1 MKISWLTFFYE
12 DKMNSHP
19 SLIALQKWLDSY
31 LNFEKLP
38 KKDIFWLDTMEYL
51 CQKTNN
57 PQKAFP
63 SVHVAGSKGKGST
76 SVMIASILEAAGYK
90 SGLYSSPHILDFSE
104 RIGSAQGPLSEQI
117 YETAAQELM
126 SAVEAIAPE
135 QLPGQ
140 RPITWFELVTT
151 FAFLC
156 FRQAKID
163 WAVFET
169 GLGGRL
175 DATNV
180 LNPQISV
187 ITPIELEHTEFLGDT
202 LEKIAGEKAGIIKP
216 GTPVV
221 IAPQKE
227 VAQKVLEAKAKE
239 LNCPLLKVE
248 ELVQVHG
255 KMVAGAME
263 LHLDSKLFA
272 RPITT
277 KLTLLG
283 EYQLWNAAT
292 AALVTKTLF
301 PQLPEEAIEKGLSQA
316 TLPGRFEVIQ
326 WQGNPVVLEGAH
338 TPTSVALSLQ
348 TFRQYLEDTGAS
360 TDCGEKCLDTTNTKK
375 NHLLFACAADK
386 DVHTMAQLFSD
397 FGSMVLTR
405 PGGEKQSNPQLLQSA
420 FTEAGHEFVY
430 ISDFKEAIQKALEQ
444 AKKDAAPL
452 LVTGSFYLVAE
463 VKKFLQETPFC

>member
-1 MKISWLTFFYE
+1 
-12 DKMNSHP
+12 MNSHP

-51 CQKTNN
+51 CKKTNN

-126 SAVEAIAPE
+126 SAVEAITPE

-202 LEKIAGEKAGIIKP
+202 LEKIAGEKAGIIKL

-263 LHLDSKLFA
+263 LHLESKLFA
-272 RPITT
+272 RPIST

-360 TDCGEKCLDTTNTKK
+360 TDCGEKCLDTTNARKP
-375 NHLLFACAADK
+375 HLLFACAADK

-405 PGGEKQSNPQLLQSA
+405 PGGEKQSNPQLLQDA
-420 FTEAGHEFVY
+420 FTEAGHEFIY

-444 AKKDAAPL
+444 AKKDTAPL

-463 VKKFLQETPFC
+463 VKKFLQEVSTF

>member
-1 MKISWLTFFYE
+1 
-12 DKMNSHP
+12 MNQHP
-19 SLIALQKWLDSY
+19 SLISLQKWLDSY

-104 RIGSAQGPLSEQI
+104 RIGSAQGPLPEQV
-117 YETAAQELM
+117 YEAAAQELM
-126 SAVEAIAPE
+126 TAVEAIAPE

-180 LNPQISV
+180 LEPQISV

-202 LEKIAGEKAGIIKP
+202 IEKIAGEKAGIIKP
-216 GTPVV
+216 RTPVV

-227 VAQKVLEAKAKE
+227 AAQKVLEAKAKE
-239 LNCPLLKVE
+239 LNCPLLKVQ

-326 WQGNPVVLEGAH
+326 WQGNPIVLEGAH

-360 TDCGEKCLDTTNTKK
+360 TGCKEKCFDTTNARKP
-375 NHLLFACAADK
+375 HLLFACAADK

-405 PGGEKQSNPQLLQSA
+405 PGGEKQSNPQLLQDA

>member
-1 MKISWLTFFYE
+1 
-12 DKMNSHP
+12 MNSHP

-202 LEKIAGEKAGIIKP
+202 IEKIAGEKAGIIKLA
-216 GTPVV
+216 TPVV

-227 VAQKVLEAKAKE
+227 AAQKVLEAKAKE
-239 LNCPLLKVE
+239 LNSPLLKVK

-277 KLTLLG
+277 KLSLLG
-283 EYQLWNAAT
+283 DYQLWNAAT
-292 AALVTKTLF
+292 AALVIKNLF
-301 PQLPEEAIEKGLSQA
+301 PELPEEAIEKGLSQA

-338 TPTSVALSLQ
+338 TPNSVALSLQ
-348 TFRQYLEDTGAS
+348 TVRQYLEDTGAS

-375 NHLLFACAADK
+375 PHLLFACAADK

-405 PGGEKQSNPQLLQSA
+405 PGGEKQSNPQLLQDA

-430 ISDFKEAIQKALEQ
+430 ISDFKEAIQKVLEQ
-444 AKKDAAPL
+444 AKKDTAPL

-463 VKKFLQETPFC
+463 VKKIIQETPFC

>member
-1 MKISWLTFFYE
+1 
-12 DKMNSHP
+12 MNSHP

-76 SVMIASILEAAGYK
+76 SVMITSILEAAGYK

-104 RIGSAQGPLSEQI
+104 RIGSAQGPLPEQV
-117 YETAAQELM
+117 YEAAAQELM
-126 SAVEAIAPE
+126 TAVEAIIPE
-135 QLPGQ
+135 NLPGQ

-202 LEKIAGEKAGIIKP
+202 IEKIAGEKAGIIKLA
-216 GTPVV
+216 TPVV

-227 VAQKVLEAKAKE
+227 AAQKVLEAKAKE
-239 LNCPLLKVE
+239 LNCPLLKVK

-263 LHLDSKLFA
+263 LHLNSKLFA

-277 KLTLLG
+277 KISLLG
-283 EYQLWNAAT
+283 DYQLWNAAT
-292 AALVTKTLF
+292 AALVIKTLF
-301 PQLPEEAIEKGLSQA
+301 PELPEEAIEKGLSQA
-316 TLPGRFEVIQ
+316 TLPGRFEIIQ

-338 TPTSVALSLQ
+338 TPNSVNLSLQ

-360 TDCGEKCLDTTNTKK
+360 TGCGEKCLETTNARKP
-375 NHLLFACAADK
+375 HLLFACAADK

-405 PGGEKQSNPQLLQSA
+405 PGGEKQSNPQLLQDA

-444 AKKDAAPL
+444 AKKDADPL

-463 VKKFLQETPFC
+463 VKKILQETPFC

>member
-1 MKISWLTFFYE
+1 
-12 DKMNSHP
+12 MNSYP

-51 CQKTNN
+51 CQKTNT

-104 RIGSAQGPLSEQI
+104 RIGSAQGPLPEQV
-117 YETAAQELM
+117 YEAAAQELM

-180 LNPQISV
+180 LEPQISV

-202 LEKIAGEKAGIIKP
+202 LEKIAGEKAGIIKL

-227 VAQKVLEAKAKE
+227 AAQKVLEAKAKE
-239 LNCPLLKVE
+239 LQCPLLKVE
-248 ELVQVHG
+248 ELVQVQG
-255 KMVAGAME
+255 KMVAGKME

-272 RPITT
+272 RPISA

-316 TLPGRFEVIQ
+316 TLPGRFEIIQ

-338 TPTSVALSLQ
+338 TPNSVALSLQ
-348 TFRQYLEDTGAS
+348 TFRQYLEDTQPS
-360 TDCGEKCLDTTNTKK
+360 TGCGEKCLETTNARKP
-375 NHLLFACAADK
+375 HLLFACAADK
-386 DVHTMAQLFSD
+386 DVHTMAQLFSG

-444 AKKDAAPL
+444 AQKAGAPL
-452 LVTGSFYLVAE
+452 LITGSFYLVAE
-463 VKKFLQETPFC
+463 VKKFLQESSFR

>member
-1 MKISWLTFFYE
+1 
-12 DKMNSHP
+12 MNSHP

>member
-1 MKISWLTFFYE
+1 
-12 DKMNSHP
+12 MNQHP
-19 SLIALQKWLDSY
+19 SLITLQKWLDTY

-38 KKDIFWLDTMEYL
+38 QKDIFWLDTMEYL
-51 CQKTNN
+51 CQITNH
-57 PQKAFP
+57 PQKSFL

-90 SGLYSSPHILDFSE
+90 SGLYTSPHILDFSE
-104 RIGSAQGPLSEQI
+104 RIGAAQGPLPEQV
-117 YETAAQELM
+117 YEAATKELM
-126 SAVEAIAPE
+126 TTVEAIPSE
-135 QLPGQ
+135 NLPGQ
-140 RPITWFELVTT
+140 RALTWFELVTT

-156 FRQAKID
+156 FRQAHLD

-180 LNPQISV
+180 LEPRLSV

-202 LEKIAGEKAGIIKP
+202 IEKIAGEKAGIIKA

-227 VAQKVLEAKAKE
+227 AAQKVLEAKAKE
-239 LNCPLLKVE
+239 LRCPLLKVE
-248 ELVQVHG
+248 ELIQVQG
-255 KMVAGAME
+255 RMVAGKME
-263 LHLDSKLFA
+263 LCLESKLFA

-277 KLTLLG
+277 RLSLLG

-292 AALVTKTLF
+292 AALTVKTLF
-301 PQLPEEAIEKGLSQA
+301 PELPEEAIEKGLSQA
-316 TLPGRFEVIQ
+316 KLPGRFEVLQ

-348 TFRQYLEDTGAS
+348 TFRQYLEDTHPS
-360 TDCGEKCLDTTNTKK
+360 TICGETCHDTTNARKP
-375 NHLLFACAADK
+375 HLLFACAADK
-386 DVHTMAQLFSD
+386 DVNTMAQLFSD
-397 FGSMVLTR
+397 FGSIVLTR
-405 PGGEKQSNPQLLQSA
+405 PGGEKQSNPQLLKSA
-420 FTEAGHEFVY
+420 FTEAGHEFTY

-444 AKKDAAPL
+444 AKKATAPL

-463 VKKFLQETPFC
+463 VKKFLQEASTF

>member
-1 MKISWLTFFYE
+1 
-12 DKMNSHP
+12 MNQHP
-19 SLIALQKWLDSY
+19 SLITLQKWLDTY

-51 CQKTNN
+51 CQITNH
-57 PQKAFP
+57 PQKSFP

-90 SGLYSSPHILDFSE
+90 SGLYTSPHILDFSE
-104 RIGSAQGPLSEQI
+104 RIGAAQGPLPEQV
-117 YETAAQELM
+117 YEAATKELM
-126 SAVEAIAPE
+126 TTVKAIPSE
-135 QLPGQ
+135 NLPGQ
-140 RPITWFELVTT
+140 RALTWFELVTT

-156 FRQAKID
+156 FRQAHLD

-180 LNPQISV
+180 LEPRLSV

-202 LEKIAGEKAGIIKP
+202 IEKIAGEKAGIIKP

-227 VAQKVLEAKAKE
+227 AAQKVLEAKAKE
-239 LNCPLLKVE
+239 LQCPLLKVE
-248 ELVQVHG
+248 ELIQVQG
-255 KMVAGAME
+255 KMVAGKME
-263 LHLDSKLFA
+263 LRLESKLFA

-277 KLTLLG
+277 KLSLLG

-292 AALVTKTLF
+292 AALVAKTLF

-316 TLPGRFEVIQ
+316 KLPGRFEVIQ
-326 WQGNPVVLEGAH
+326 RQGIDVVLEGAH

-348 TFRQYLEDTGAS
+348 TFRQYIKDTYATS
-360 TDCGEKCLDTTNTKK
+360 TVEKSLDTINVG
-375 NHLLFACAADK
+375 NPHLLFACAADK
-386 DVHTMAQLFSD
+386 DVHTMAQLFSG
-397 FGSMVLTR
+397 FGSMILTR
-405 PGGEKQSNPQLLQSA
+405 PGGEKQSNPQLLQDA
-420 FTEAGHEFVY
+420 FKEAGHEFTY

-463 VKKFLQETPFC
+463 VKKFLQEASNF

>member
-1 MKISWLTFFYE
+1 
-12 DKMNSHP
+12 MNQHP
-19 SLIALQKWLDSY
+19 SLITLQKWLDTY

-38 KKDIFWLDTMEYL
+38 QKDIFWLDTMEYL
-51 CQKTNN
+51 CQITNH
-57 PQKAFP
+57 PQKSFP
-63 SVHVAGSKGKGST
+63 SVHLAGSKGKGST

-104 RIGSAQGPLSEQI
+104 RIGSAQGPLPEQV
-117 YETAAQELM
+117 YEAATKELM
-126 SAVEAIAPE
+126 TTVEAIPSE
-135 QLPGQ
+135 NLPGQ
-140 RPITWFELVTT
+140 RALTWFELVTT

-156 FRQAKID
+156 FRQAHVD

-180 LNPQISV
+180 LEPQLSV

-202 LEKIAGEKAGIIKP
+202 IEKIAGEKAGIIKS

-227 VAQKVLEAKAKE
+227 AALKVLEAKAKE
-239 LNCPLLKVE
+239 LQCPLLKVE
-248 ELVQVHG
+248 ELVQVQG
-255 KMVAGAME
+255 KMVAGKME
-263 LHLDSKLFA
+263 LCLESKLFA

-277 KLTLLG
+277 RLSLLG
-283 EYQLWNAAT
+283 KYQLWNAAT
-292 AALVTKTLF
+292 AALAVKTLF
-301 PQLPEEAIEKGLSQA
+301 PELPEESIEKGLSQA
-316 TLPGRFEVIQ
+316 KLPGRFEVLQ
-326 WQGNPVVLEGAH
+326 WQGNAVVLEGAH

-348 TFRQYLEDTGAS
+348 TFRQYFEDPHLSTGYK
-360 TDCGEKCLDTTNTKK
+360 EKCLDCAPTRKP
-375 NHLLFACAADK
+375 HLLFACAADK
-386 DVHTMAQLFSD
+386 DVHTMAQLFSG
-397 FGSMVLTR
+397 FGSMILTR
-405 PGGEKQSNPQLLQSA
+405 PGGEKQSNPQLLQEA
-420 FTEAGHEFVY
+420 FREAGHEFTY

-463 VKKFLQETPFC
+463 VKKFLQEISTF